1 MFCFHPRSMTHYPR
15 FAKQYNT
22 FWHNNQRK
30 GGDEIHILSIRHARM
45 LVTMDDT
52 AWN

>member
-1 MFCFHPRSMTHYPR
+1 MWDFEEMLPMWEYCQWP
-15 FAKQYNT
+15 
-22 FWHNNQRK
+22 
-30 GGDEIHILSIRHARM
+30 IHILSIRHSRM